1 MTGTTRAAAT
11 LLAAAAAGVLI
22 WLATQVGDQS
32 TGGYWAT
39 YGLIAAAGLVMALP
53 QLRGRGGN
61 PPAFFLLTFVPVLLV
76 AGWVVAGGQPH
87 GNWLRGHVLAW
98 SSDINVRTV
107 VRDLVE
113 YVGVL
118 AFGIGLVF
126 GLTFEPGML
135 RRRRRAV
142 AGAGAVPATTVPTTT
157 SPATAPARPA
167 FDRTATDEPV
177 AAERREVGDEP
188 VVDAREAS
196 RRETA
201 PRH

>member
-1 MTGTTRAAAT
+1 MNGTKRAAAT
-11 LLAAAAAGVLI
+11 LLGAAVAGVLI
-22 WLATQVGDQS
+22 WLAAQVGNES

-39 YGLIAAAGLVMALP
+39 YGLIAAAGLAMALS
-53 QLRGRGGN
+53 QLRGHGGN
-61 PPAFFLLTFVPVLLV
+61 PLAFFLLAFLPVLV
-76 AGWVVAGGQPH
+76 AAGWVVLAAQPD
-87 GNWLRGHVLAW
+87 GNWFRGHVLAW
-98 SSDINVRTV
+98 SSDIRVESV
-107 VRDLVE
+107 VRDLAE

-135 RRRRRAV
+135 RRRRRVV
-142 AGAGAVPATTVPTTT
+142 AGAGAA
-157 SPATAPARPA
+157 PATAPATTPVRTE

-177 AAERREVGDEP
+177 AAERREVGDER
-188 VVDAREAS
+188 VVDVREAD

>member
-1 MTGTTRAAAT
+1 MNGTTRAVAT
-11 LLAAAAAGVLI
+11 LFAAAVAGVLI
-22 WLATQVGDQS
+22 WLAAQVGDES

-39 YGLIAAAGLVMALP
+39 YGVIAAAGLVMALP

-61 PPAFFLLTFVPVLLV
+61 PLVFFLLTFLPVLV
-76 AGWVVAGGQPH
+76 AAGWVVVAAQPH
-87 GNWLRGHVLAW
+87 GNWFRGHVLAW
-98 SSDINVRTV
+98 SSDMNVESV
-107 VRDLVE
+107 VKDLAE
-113 YVGVL
+113 YVAVL

-126 GLTFEPGML
+126 GFTFEPGML

-142 AGAGAVPATTVPTTT
+142 AGAGAA
-157 SPATAPARPA
+157 PATATATTPAGTD
-167 FDRTATDEPV
+167 FDRTTTDEPL

-188 VVDAREAS
+188 VVDAREAE

>member
-1 MTGTTRAAAT
+1 MNGTTRAAAT
-11 LLAAAAAGVLI
+11 LLAAAVAGVLI
-22 WLATQVGDQS
+22 WLAAQVGDES

-39 YGLIAAAGLVMALP
+39 YGLIAAAGLAMALP

-61 PPAFFLLTFVPVLLV
+61 PLAFFLLTFLPVLV
-76 AGWVVAGGQPH
+76 AAGWIVVAAQPD
-87 GNWLRGHVLAW
+87 GNWFRGHVLAW
-98 SSDINVRTV
+98 SSDIQVQTV
-107 VRDLVE
+107 VKDLAE
-113 YVGVL
+113 YAGIF

-126 GLTFEPGML
+126 GMTFEPGML

-142 AGAGAVPATTVPTTT
+142 AGAGAVPAT
-157 SPATAPARPA
+157 ATATPARTD
-167 FDRTATDEPV
+167 FDRTATNEPL

-188 VVDAREAS
+188 VVDEREAE